1 MGRAGM
7 VVVIL
12 GLWVAAAQATPSTW
26 WVTPAMA
33 TCEALGVPGRL
44 AVAVILTESR
54 GQPYAIRVNQGPG
67 QVLLPATY
75 AAGVQAVTAILPRTP
90 NMDLG
95 LMQVNYAT
103 WGPRLGLTPSQL
115 LHPTVNLW
123 AGCTVLQQA
132 LATGGA
138 LWQQLGRY
146 HSPTPA
152 RQYRYAQQVTTWLS
166 VLTE

>member
-1 MGRAGM
+1 MF
-7 VVVIL
+7 
-12 GLWVAAAQATPSTW
+12 
-26 WVTPAMA
+26 
-33 TCEALGVPGRL
+33 
-44 AVAVILTESR
+44 
-54 GQPYAIRVNQGPG
+54 
-67 QVLLPATY
+67 PATY
-75 AAGVQAVTAILPRTP
+75 EAGVQAVTATLPRTP

-103 WGPRLGLTPSQL
+103 WGPRLGLTPAQL

-152 RQYRYAQQVTTWLS
+152 RQYRYAQQVTTWLR